1 MLSEIGRQKTIN
13 IVCYHL
19 FVESDKTNVY
29 INIKTERDSQ
39 IIENQVWMPV
49 GRGKQRGVGQE
60 RGVKSY
66 KPCVNKQQGCIAQH
80 REIPPCFIVTLGR
93 AQSIKILSHCA
104 VTNIILKANCTS
116 IIYMYV

>member
-1 MLSEIGRQKTIN
+1 MDLKCSMLSEIGRQKTIN

-49 GRGKQRGVGQE
+49 GRGKQRGVG
-60 RGVKSY
+60 
-66 KPCVNKQQGCIAQH
+66 
-80 REIPPCFIVTLGR
+80 
-93 AQSIKILSHCA
+93 
-104 VTNIILKANCTS
+104 
-116 IIYMYV
+116 